1 MPNATPRKVV
11 HFRGEHVPS
20 IRVRTRGHG
29 LTLGGDVYFAMM
41 TWPFWR
47 FCLAVGLIV
56 LVVNTIFAAVYMI
69 EPGCVT
75 NAHTFEDSFF
85 FSVQTLATIGYGT
98 MAPQTRFAHI
108 VVTVESILGVIAV
121 GSMAGVAF
129 ARLSRPRSRV
139 LFSEKMVVRP
149 HNGVP
154 HLQFRIANWR
164 TNFVIEASVRVFV
177 LTFERTAEGE
187 TTRTPVDLKLVRAEN
202 PVFFLSWMVMHP
214 IDESSPL
221 FGDGLER
228 LKADRANLYVM
239 MSGWDHNMGQMV
251 HAYWEYKLADVVQN
265 ARFVEVVTVTDDGV
279 REIDFGRFHDIE
291 PLE

>member
-1 MPNATPRKVV
+1 MPNAAPHKVV
-11 HFRGEHVPS
+11 HYHGELVPS

-29 LTLGGDVYFAMM
+29 LTIGGDVYFAMM

-47 FCLAVGLIV
+47 FCLAVGFIV
-56 LVVNTIFAAVYMI
+56 LVVNTLFAGIYMI

-98 MAPQTRFAHI
+98 MAPLTRFAHV

-129 ARLSRPRSRV
+129 SRLSRPRSRV

-164 TNFVIEASVRVFV
+164 TNFVVDACVRVFV
-177 LTFERTAEGE
+177 LTSERTLEGE
-187 TTRTPVDLKLVRAEN
+187 ITRTPVELKLVRGHN

-214 IDESSPL
+214 IDEKSPF
-221 FGDGLER
+221 FGEGFER
-228 LKADRANLYVM
+228 LKTEHPNLYVM
-239 MSGWDHNMGQMV
+239 MTRWDHNMSQTV

-265 ARFVEVVTVTDDGV
+265 ARFVDVVSVTEDGV

-291 PLE
+291 SLE